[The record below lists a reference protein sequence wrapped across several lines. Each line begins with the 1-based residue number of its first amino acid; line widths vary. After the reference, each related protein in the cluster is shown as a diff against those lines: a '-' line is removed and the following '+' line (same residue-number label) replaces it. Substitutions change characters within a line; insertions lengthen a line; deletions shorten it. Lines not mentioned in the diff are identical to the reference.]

1 MFLEIIQQRNPG
13 LLEAGAF
20 YHQQGKIDP
29 NTYVIDV
36 DAVAENA
43 KIIAQ
48 SARKTNI
55 ELFFMT
61 KQIGRN
67 PILAHAIKEA
77 GIEKAVA
84 VDPWEAKGLAT
95 GGIQIGHAG
104 HLVQIPKNMTES
116 ILHLHPSQIT
126 VFSYENAAYISDING
141 AMKKEPQPILLRV
154 ISKQDFLYPGQEGGI
169 LLENLEA
176 ELKRIETLSG
186 VKVIGVTNFP
196 CLQMENGGVEP
207 TINFRTLQQAA
218 ELLKNK
224 GYEAPVVN
232 APSLNTAETL
242 EIIADEGGTQAE
254 PGHALTG
261 TTPLHAAKHQP
272 ERPAIAYVSEISHT
286 YDQKSYVYG
295 GGFYARSN
303 VQTAL
308 TGENFSEMK
317 QMDVIPNEPGTI
329 DYYGAL
335 KGDQA
340 TVGNTALFSFRTQIF
355 VTNAQVALI
364 KNTDASPELMGIYD
378 AAGNR
383 LQ

>member
-1 MFLEIIQQRNPG
+1 MFLETIQQRNPG
-13 LLEAGAF
+13 LLEAGIF

-43 KIIAQ
+43 AIISE
-48 SARKTNI
+48 SARTMNM

-67 PILAHAIKEA
+67 PVLAHTIKDA
-77 GIEKAVA
+77 GIKKAVA
-84 VDPWEAKGLAT
+84 VDPWEAKGLAAA
-95 GGIQIGHAG
+95 GIQIGHAG

-116 ILHLHPSQIT
+116 ILHLYPSQIT
-126 VFSYENAAYISDING
+126 VFSYENAAYISDRND
-141 AMKKEPQPILLRV
+141 ALKKDTQPILLRV
-154 ISKQDFLYPGQEGGI
+154 VSTQDFLYPGQEGGI

-196 CLQMENGGVEP
+196 CLQMANAGVEP
-207 TINFRTLQQAA
+207 TMNFQTLKQAV
-218 ELLKNK
+218 ELLKGK

-242 EIIADEGGTQAE
+242 KIIADNGGTQAE

-272 ERPAIAYVSEISHT
+272 ETPAIAYVSEISHT

-303 VQTAL
+303 VKTAL
-308 TGENFSEMK
+308 TGKNFSEMTK
-317 QMDVIPNEPGTI
+317 MEVTPNEPGTI

-335 KGDQA
+335 KGNQA
-340 TVGNTALFSFRTQIF
+340 TVGDTALFSFRTQIF

-364 KNTDASPELMGIYD
+364 KNTETSPELMGIYD